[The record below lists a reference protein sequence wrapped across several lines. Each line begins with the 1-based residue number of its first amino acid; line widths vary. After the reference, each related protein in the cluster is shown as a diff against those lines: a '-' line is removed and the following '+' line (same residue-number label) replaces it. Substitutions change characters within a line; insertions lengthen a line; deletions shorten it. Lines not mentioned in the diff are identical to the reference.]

1 MSRQQHC
8 ACQEEVGTKEYLGE
22 APSDIE
28 LNGAL
33 IVKGGGRMLLVIKV
47 HISFE
52 MRRNRGRDAD
62 RKLGKLCSKTSALSI
77 FEETQ
82 PTKDNWIV
90 YEAVSNYV

>member
-33 IVKGGGRMLLVIKV
+33 IVKGSGRKLLVIKV

-52 MRRNRGRDAD
+52 MRRNRDRDAD
-62 RKLGKLCSKTSALSI
+62 RKSGKLYSKTSALSI

-82 PTKDNWIV
+82 PT
-90 YEAVSNYV
+90 